1 MLNVTYCF
9 IKIHISCET
18 IIFSTSNIISNQ
30 ACFVPYI
37 SIWHRGLHVEVVS
50 HLEKNCLHETTDYAM
65 DIEFVN
71 ILLHCSRR
79 SEMKI

>member
-1 MLNVTYCF
+1 MLNVTYCLK
-9 IKIHISCET
+9 KIHMSCET
-18 IIFSTSNIISNQ
+18 IIFSVSNIISNQ

-37 SIWHRGLHVEVVS
+37 SIWHRGLHVVVVS
-50 HLEKNCLHETTDYAM
+50 HLQKNFLHETTDYAM

-71 ILLHCSRR
+71 VLLHCSRR